1 MSENAI
7 LVTWALIATIYALF
21 ASAMWWSRSD
31 DCKRSDVR
39 QSNLHDML
47 NRQFDA
53 GREYRERILELE
65 STIREIGKLC
75 NPRRKDGK

>member
-1 MSENAI
+1 MIEKTI

-53 GREYRERILELE
+53 AREHREKIVELE
-65 STIREIGKLC
+65 STIEDIGKLC
-75 NPRRKDGK
+75 NTRKDGAK